1 MRITLKHFEEMLQ
14 RDEESRKETMSSI
27 WGDVV
32 KMQRNEK
39 EHLSQTMTDTEVR
52 DVEAT
57 QRHEKGAREHMK
69 SSFNMMD
76 AEDLRPGQVTAGGLS
91 EKALGTMPASIVPA
105 AQKVQATAPLP
116 QQLTLHVQNPDQQTG
131 VNDETTKPPYSFV
144 NLVKKAILSSPTK
157 RMTCHQIYHWIRI
170 NFAYHRKSGDKL
182 KVKVT
187 NALSSNKAVFLIVP
201 NTVGMAQG
209 PKGGRGSY
217 WTVKPD
223 HAANFVVDPLDR
235 ARYDLYL
242 RSGTTY

>member
-1 MRITLKHFEEMLQ
+1 MRITLEHFEEMLQ
-14 RDEESRKETMSSI
+14 RDEESRKETMRSI

-32 KMQRNEK
+32 KMQRHEK
-39 EHLSQTMTDTEVR
+39 GNLGRTMTDTEVR

-57 QRHEKGAREHMK
+57 QRHEKGAREHLRIN
-69 SSFNMMD
+69 SIIED

-91 EKALGTMPASIVPA
+91 EQSLGKMPASVVPA
-105 AQKVQATAPLP
+105 AQNVQATAPLP
-116 QQLTLHVQNPDQQTG
+116 QQLTFHVQNPDQQTG
-131 VNDETTKPPYSFV
+131 VNDETTKPPYSFA

-170 NFAYHRKSGDKL
+170 SFAYHKKSGDKL

-187 NALSSNKAVFLIVP
+187 NALSSNKGIFVIVP

-223 HAANFVVDPLDR
+223 HAAILVDPLDR

-242 RSGTTY
+242 RNGTTN